1 MDCVAAGFVNDG
13 STRSDKIP
21 LLTWKNIQEYN
32 RVLVGIIAGWHNL
45 FLPRHISE
53 RSVLIKTLLLVEE
66 LDRPRMVL
74 TF

>member
-1 MDCVAAGFVNDG
+1 MDCVAAGLLNDDV
-13 STRSDKIP
+13 TRSDKMP

-32 RVLVGIIAGWHNL
+32 WVLVGIITGWHNL

-53 RSVLIKTLLLVEE
+53 RSILIKTVLLVEE